1 MTLLQYYS
9 KIFHS
14 RILLIIKIIDYKLNK
29 IVEYYSFLI
38 YFPNQFDPHMSAV
51 RTAPNGPTPTSHHSP
66 ASQSSDHEFL
76 QSIKKEKERKE
87 DESSEKEN
95 HHCRRVV
102 YSGRIVDCR

>member
-51 RTAPNGPTPTSHHSP
+51 RTAPGRPYTHQSP
-66 ASQSSDHEFL
+66 LSCQPI
-76 QSIKKEKERKE
+76 QQP
-87 DESSEKEN
+87 
-95 HHCRRVV
+95 
-102 YSGRIVDCR
+102 

>member
-29 IVEYYSFLI
+29 IVEYYSFPI

-66 ASQSSDHEFL
+66 ASQSSNEFL
-76 QSIKKEKERKE
+76 QSFKEEKERKE
-87 DESSEKEN
+87 DKSSEKEN

-102 YSGRIVDCR
+102 YSGRAVDCR